1 MKKILLAVLAL
12 LGVWSTGETARASDL
27 VAAVLPSSR
36 SGTVNQPV
44 TVFATLI
51 NTSAQDATGCTIT
64 TSQANLTLDFQATN
78 PLTNQ
83 PVGQQNT
90 PVSIAAGQAQSFVL
104 TLVSSVTLQ
113 AVDVPLTFDCQ
124 GLQPAPIISGLDTL
138 LLSIGTAE
146 PADIIALSLTESHD
160 GVVSTGSET
169 GTGTFAVASID
180 IGAASAITVA
190 PNLGDLTNLPVALTI
205 CQTNQGGACLAT
217 PSASVTVD
225 YSKLTVASFAVF
237 VTASGPVPFDPANT
251 RVFVTFTDTS
261 NVVRG
266 KTSVALLVP
275 ATMTQTNVTPGG
287 IYVGVMRITSSP
299 ALAQPV
305 SAVIS
310 EDGEF
315 HLLPGVAV
323 TPPFG
328 PIPRL
333 TLQLTFTQTLTFTG
347 TGNLYASGDDVTVET
362 AAATATGIFS
372 PRRTVVVSLQS
383 GSETATIDLNFVSL
397 LYDQTSSLAQL
408 TGTRTLRDEA
418 GKTLATI
425 MVNADGSFSGMTA
438 AGCMES
444 GNFSIIDASF
454 SVFRVTVNLAACGTT
469 AAESFMGLA
478 SPISNI
484 PGHQN
489 DETLVIEASNPTL
502 ALANFLT
509 PAMSQQSN

>member
-1 MKKILLAVLAL
+1 MKKILLAGLAL
-12 LGVWSTGETARASDL
+12 LGVWSTCKAAGADDL

-36 SGTVNQPV
+36 SGAINQPV

-51 NTSAQDATGCTIT
+51 NTSSDDNAAGCTIT

-83 PVGQQNT
+83 PVGQQNM
-90 PVSIAAGQAQSFVL
+90 PVSIAAGKSQSFVL
-104 TLVSSVTLQ
+104 TLTSSVALQ
-113 AVDVPLTFDCQ
+113 AVDVPLTFACQ

-138 LLSIGTAE
+138 LLSIGSAE
-146 PADIIALSLTESHD
+146 PADIVALSLTESHD

-180 IGAASAITVA
+180 IGAASSISVA

-205 CQTNQGGACLAT
+205 CQTNLGGACLAT
-217 PSASVTVD
+217 PTAAVTVD

-251 RVFVTFTDTS
+251 RVFVTFTDS
-261 NVVRG
+261 NSVVRG

-275 ATMTQTNVTPGG
+275 ATATQTNVTPGG
-287 IYVGVMRITSSP
+287 LYVGVMRITSSP
-299 ALAQPV
+299 AFPQPV

-315 HLLPGVAV
+315 HLLPGFAV

-333 TLQLTFTQTLTFTG
+333 SLQLAFTQNLTFTG
-347 TGNLYASGDDVTVET
+347 TGNLYAAGDTVTAET

-372 PRRTVVVSLQS
+372 PRRTVVLSLQS
-383 GSETATIDLNFVSL
+383 GNETATIDLNFVRQ
-397 LYDQTSSLAQL
+397 LYDQPSSLALL
-408 TGTRTLRDEA
+408 TGMKTVRDEA
-418 GKTLATI
+418 GKALATVT
-425 MVNADGSFSGMTA
+425 VNADGSFSGMTA

-444 GNFSIIDASF
+444 GNFSIINANF
-454 SVFRVTVNLAACGTT
+454 SVFRVAVNQAACGT
-469 AAESFMGLA
+469 APAGSFMGLA
-478 SPISNI
+478 SPD
-484 PGHQN
+484 N
-489 DETLVIEASNPTL
+489 DDQGRLEDDILTIEASNPTL
-502 ALANFLT
+502 ALATILT
-509 PAMSQQSN
+509 EGVK